1 MHEFSL
7 QSVFCNSIVALT
19 CAEGTEVL
27 GRLRDDVG
35 TKLHDDAACRL
46 SADGDV
52 EVNLGVG
59 PAKGELEKS
68 MSVFESRDHWTALLQ
83 MTHCSSKMNAVIH
96 GSCARALGSK
106 LVGVGRVSPT
116 SRGLVVSDSFRQAL
130 SSGSPNPSRNSHFT
144 LTKWIGLC

>member
-52 EVNLGVG
+52 EVNLGIG
-59 PAKGELEKS
+59 PAKGIIGKINVSIRIER
-68 MSVFESRDHWTALLQ
+68 SRDGR
-83 MTHCSSKMNAVIH
+83 SS
-96 GSCARALGSK
+96 R
-106 LVGVGRVSPT
+106 
-116 SRGLVVSDSFRQAL
+116 
-130 SSGSPNPSRNSHFT
+130 
-144 LTKWIGLC
+144 